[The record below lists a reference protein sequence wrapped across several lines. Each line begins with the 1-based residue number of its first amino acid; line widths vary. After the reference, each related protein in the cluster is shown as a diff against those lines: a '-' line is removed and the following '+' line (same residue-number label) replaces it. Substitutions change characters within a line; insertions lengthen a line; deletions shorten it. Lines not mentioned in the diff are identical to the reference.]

1 MASFSSHGSSSMGDS
16 FKFSSLGDDEIL
28 EQLFV
33 HMDRQRQCVFAC
45 AIVVFNLFHMFNANE
60 LEDNVGW
67 LIDIGVD
74 VEMCLILCEQ

>member
-1 MASFSSHGSSSMGDS
+1 
-16 FKFSSLGDDEIL
+16 
-28 EQLFV
+28 
-33 HMDRQRQCVFAC
+33 
-45 AIVVFNLFHMFNANE
+45 VFNLFHMFNANE